1 MNNRGEKVFSQE
13 IFHYFTGLFFYKL
26 LIPKLILLLPYELFA
41 GWGLYNKWIWS
52 LAWSGKFIC
61 KPFSLEGCW
70 NLFAKGQR
78 IEGIFSSNNSH
89 WRQELNLYA
98 VKNFYFS
105 LFNMCFPSFLI
116 KLISRG
122 KQDHGFNP
130 LPAKLLPKGIWS
142 ALMDVIIGERDVS
155 LFGFAIVSQVL
166 ASNSHVQVKATL

>member
-70 NLFAKGQR
+70 NLFAKGQGV
-78 IEGIFSSNNSH
+78 EGILCSIDAH
-89 WRQELNLYA
+89 WRQDQNLFAVWSFLFKHVELNPTPFDLIEA
-98 VKNFYFS
+98 EAGPTIES
-105 LFNMCFPSFLI
+105 LAC
-116 KLISRG
+116 KT
-122 KQDHGFNP
+122 
-130 LPAKLLPKGIWS
+130 PA
-142 ALMDVIIGERDVS
+142 R
-155 LFGFAIVSQVL
+155 
-166 ASNSHVQVKATL
+166 